1 MAIITVY
8 QGASGSGEELANAVA
23 ETLGC
28 ECISREVLIEA
39 SLRYGIPEANLN
51 EVVEKGSSWWNR
63 FIENREPYR
72 IALQAA
78 FCQIAVAKVV
88 AISFITDIWGT
99 SLCLVSNMC

>member
-39 SLRYGIPEANLN
+39 SQIGHETLIGIAFGHE
-51 EVVEKGSSWWNR
+51 G
-63 FIENREPYR
+63 EPSMR
-72 IALQAA
+72 S
-78 FCQIAVAKVV
+78 V
-88 AISFITDIWGT
+88 
-99 SLCLVSNMC
+99 